1 MSISLASFACLRTH
15 LNCDCRIIRE
25 IEQTLRRGASMPRVE
40 YDKAKIEEHKL
51 EIRQIFD
58 VLLTGSGS
66 MDEPMDVDPPN
77 VATTAES
84 GKNCPRLVNRPCFD
98 C

>member
-1 MSISLASFACLRTH
+1 
-15 LNCDCRIIRE
+15 
-25 IEQTLRRGASMPRVE
+25 MPHVE

-58 VLLTGSGS
+58 VLLTGNGS
-66 MDEPMDVDPPN
+66 MDEPMGVDPPN

-84 GKNCPRLVNRPCFD
+84 GKSRPRLVNRSYVD